1 MARNIEIKARVADPE
16 ELRARIA
23 MLAGSDAER
32 LIQRDTF
39 FEVPSG
45 RLKLREFSDRS
56 AELIFYERSN
66 QAGPRRSSYTRSA
79 VPEPASMSELLGRL
93 FPVKAVVRKKREV
106 WLHGPTRI
114 HLDEVEGLGSFVE
127 LEVVLGENES
137 DADGERIAAELMSVL
152 GIRPE
157 SLVGSAYV
165 DLLIEGDG

>member
-79 VPEPASMSELLGRL
+79 VPEPASPLPDL
-93 FPVKAVVRKKREV
+93 PAVLSTSLAATRE
-106 WLHGPTRI
+106 PAKTYPFASPR
-114 HLDEVEGLGSFVE
+114 
-127 LEVVLGENES
+127 
-137 DADGERIAAELMSVL
+137 
-152 GIRPE
+152 
-157 SLVGSAYV
+157 
-165 DLLIEGDG
+165 